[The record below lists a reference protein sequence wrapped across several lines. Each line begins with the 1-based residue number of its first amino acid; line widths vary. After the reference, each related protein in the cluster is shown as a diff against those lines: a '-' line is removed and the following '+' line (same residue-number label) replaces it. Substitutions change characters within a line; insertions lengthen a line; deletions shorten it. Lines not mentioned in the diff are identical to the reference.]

1 VRRRRDIFCNG
12 RPEDEK
18 EGATTLFA
26 DLPGECLRPNISHG
40 DIGGRKPTFEDLCA
54 LTERIGDFAT
64 TENLARRHAR
74 LWDVISF
81 QLSFRV
87 TPVPNSEGPGTPVQ
101 I

>member
-1 VRRRRDIFCNG
+1 MRRRRDIFCNG

-54 LTERIGDFAT
+54 LTERIGDFA
-64 TENLARRHAR
+64 LADLREPINILIAVSICALSERRKSVFFPLQH
-74 LWDVISF
+74 
-81 QLSFRV
+81 QH
-87 TPVPNSEGPGTPVQ
+87 
-101 I
+101 